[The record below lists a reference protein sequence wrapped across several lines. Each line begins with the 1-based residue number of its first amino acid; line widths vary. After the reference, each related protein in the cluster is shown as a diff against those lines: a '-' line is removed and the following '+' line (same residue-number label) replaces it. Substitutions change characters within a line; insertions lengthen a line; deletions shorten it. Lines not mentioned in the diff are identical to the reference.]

1 MCVYRRVAAYTCL
14 YQYNIGDSYDVNVRL
29 LLSRK
34 ICYTWSLSSRGGVVK
49 WIDHLTRNWS
59 VVRLKPTTASC
70 RLFYSKI
77 LYPFGLVLICSRN
90 GFELDSQW
98 SMISWEPYGRI
109 TCFLIKLTRWN
120 GQTKPNYQLNDLHK
134 RQTVSFS
141 QRIWLYL
148 GDSNKHNTN
157 KNTL

>member
-59 VVRLKPTTASC
+59 VVTLKPTIASSR
-70 RLFYSKI
+70 RLFYSKT
-77 LYPFGLVLICSRN
+77 LLPFWLSTDL
-90 GFELDSQW
+90 FQE
-98 SMISWEPYGRI
+98 RI
-109 TCFLIKLTRWN
+109 RA
-120 GQTKPNYQLNDLHK
+120 
-134 RQTVSFS
+134 
-141 QRIWLYL
+141 
-148 GDSNKHNTN
+148 
-157 KNTL
+157 